1 MKKEYLECGRV
12 CSAHGVRGVLKIEHW
27 CDSARVLAGQKCVY
41 LSEGG
46 KYVAREVIT
55 SSASGQFVL
64 MSIAGVSSREDAQ
77 AMKGKV
83 LYLKREDI
91 PISEGAVFIA
101 DMIDLPLIDVESGDV
116 LGIITEVKDG
126 VQGKLY
132 TVKTEKGEVIFPGI
146 PEFVKEIDIE
156 RGVFVRTIPG
166 FFD

>member
-1 MKKEYLECGRV
+1 M
-12 CSAHGVRGVLKIEHW
+12 
-27 CDSARVLAGQKCVY
+27 
-41 LSEGG
+41 
-46 KYVAREVIT
+46 
-55 SSASGQFVL
+55 
-64 MSIAGVSSREDAQ
+64 
-77 AMKGKV
+77 

-91 PISEGAVFIA
+91 PISDGAVFIA

>member
-1 MKKEYLECGRV
+1 M

-116 LGIITEVKDG
+116 LGIITE
-126 VQGKLY
+126 
-132 TVKTEKGEVIFPGI
+132 KGEVIFPGI